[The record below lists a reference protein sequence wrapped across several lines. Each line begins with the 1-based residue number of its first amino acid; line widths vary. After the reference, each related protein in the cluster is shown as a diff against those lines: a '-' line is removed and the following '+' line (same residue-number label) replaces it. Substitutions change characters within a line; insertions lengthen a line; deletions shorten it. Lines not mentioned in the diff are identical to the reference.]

1 MDKLKSAPLPLKRKL
16 LLTVL
21 VGTAFFFV
29 GLAAIFFSR
38 DTITVLLSVILVI
51 GLAYQAV
58 TQYHLIVTAHYT
70 TVDGRCIAIMQTP
83 LRKYRN
89 VRIVDDQDH
98 EITLVLPKQ
107 DKVEIGHQYRF
118 YFKDSERIPIG
129 SSLLDASLPTDGFLG
144 FEEISDYSN
153 IDITS
158 KK

>member
-38 DTITVLLSVILVI
+38 DTITVLLSGILVI

-58 TQYHLIVTAHYT
+58 TQYHLIATAHYT

-107 DKVEIGHQYRF
+107 DKVEIGDR
-118 YFKDSERIPIG
+118 KSVV
-129 SSLLDASLPTDGFLG
+129 
-144 FEEISDYSN
+144 
-153 IDITS
+153 
-158 KK
+158 

>member
-1 MDKLKSAPLPLKRKL
+1 MKKTIHEPKVTDNPL
-16 LLTVL
+16 
-21 VGTAFFFV
+21 
-29 GLAAIFFSR
+29 
-38 DTITVLLSVILVI
+38 
-51 GLAYQAV
+51 YQAV
-58 TQYHLIVTAHYT
+58 TQYHLIATAHYT

-129 SSLLDASLPTDGFLG
+129 SSILDTSLPADGFLG
-144 FEEISDYSN
+144 LEEIATLLN
-153 IDITS
+153 
-158 KK
+158 KKCYGGVVRFWRK